1 MDTLAIYLALH
12 GVAVLIVSVFGGLV
26 LHRAILKNKNE
37 AGWHLLHA
45 GGSARGILLIALAA
59 IIPLLSL
66 PLWQVST
73 LVWLI
78 IFFTWTS
85 MLAMIMVAV
94 SGERGFG
101 WFGSKINKL
110 IYILYVL
117 GAIAVFPACFL
128 LIFGLF
134 NAL

>member
-59 IIPLLSL
+59 IIHLLAL
-66 PLWQVST
+66 PFWQLST
-73 LVWLI
+73 LVWLM

-101 WFGSKINKL
+101 WFGSKSNKL
-110 IYILYVL
+110 IYVLYVL